1 MELLQL
7 EHFIELAER
16 EHLTRTAEKLM
27 ISPPSLSASIA
38 RLEKNIGYPLF
49 DKKGRN
55 ICLNENGKILYKYA
69 KQVFASLTAAQHE
82 IESANGVY
90 QEKVSVAYT
99 APTLWIKAFQAFI
112 GEHPDVWLTNMEVT
126 LPVLYTVKCQ
136 LEHDLFITGDGDL
149 PVSEFESE
157 VILEND
163 EPGVIV
169 KKDHPLAS
177 RAWID
182 MIEAKDENFIALSKG
197 YSSRKLFDDTCLAA
211 GFIPN
216 ITVQCDYLLRSQ
228 MVEAGYGITF
238 STRLGYESS
247 LLKNFAFVP
256 IRRPLIQRKQCILWK
271 RNCQLS
277 PIAARFRDFIIDY
290 YKKPLTAADK

>member
-38 RLEKNIGYPLF
+38 RLEKSIGYPLF

-69 KQVFASLTAAQHE
+69 KQVFASLAAARHE

-112 GEHPDVWLTNMEVT
+112 GEHSDV
-126 LPVLYTVKCQ
+126 
-136 LEHDLFITGDGDL
+136 
-149 PVSEFESE
+149 
-157 VILEND
+157 
-163 EPGVIV
+163 
-169 KKDHPLAS
+169 
-177 RAWID
+177 
-182 MIEAKDENFIALSKG
+182 
-197 YSSRKLFDDTCLAA
+197 
-211 GFIPN
+211 
-216 ITVQCDYLLRSQ
+216 
-228 MVEAGYGITF
+228 
-238 STRLGYESS
+238 
-247 LLKNFAFVP
+247 
-256 IRRPLIQRKQCILWK
+256 
-271 RNCQLS
+271 
-277 PIAARFRDFIIDY
+277 
-290 YKKPLTAADK
+290 